1 MRKVILGVVALGLL
15 TAACASESSPGAS
28 STSAAPTSGSA
39 APEDCSTDNLN
50 LHKPGVLTVGTDN
63 PAFPPWIINN
73 TPDNG
78 KGYEG
83 ALAYEIAKRLGFSP
97 SQVKWVVVPFNSSF
111 APGPK
116 DFDFDINNITITPE
130 RARAVTFSE
139 SYYHLPQGLLVLNGS
154 PLENVTTIAGLKDAV
169 YGAQVNTTSLQFIN
183 QVLQPTTPPKVYDTT
198 VDAKTA
204 LRNGDV
210 DGLVLDL
217 PTAYYEATI
226 GTPNGHLVGQFK
238 PVDELGLLF
247 EKDNPL
253 VTCVNQALDEIK
265 ADGTLQNLQD
275 KWLADYQAVP
285 LIK

>member
-15 TAACASESSPGAS
+15 TAACASESSPGDS
-28 STSAAPTSGSA
+28 SSSAAPTSGSTA
-39 APEDCSTDNLN
+39 ADECAIDNLN
-50 LHKPGVLTVGTDN
+50 LHTSGVLTVGTDN

-73 TPDNG
+73 KPDNG
-78 KGYEG
+78 KGYES
-83 ALAYEIAKRLGFSP
+83 ALAYEIAKRMGFSP
-97 SQVKWVVVPFNSSF
+97 SDVKWVVVPFNSSY

-130 RARAVTFSE
+130 REKAVTFSE
-139 SYYHLPQGLLVLNGS
+139 GYYDLPQGLLVLKGS
-154 PLENVTTIAGLKDAV
+154 PLENATTIAQLKDGV
-169 YGAQVNTTSLQFIN
+169 YGAQVNTTSLEFIN
-183 QVLQPTTPPKVYDTT
+183 EVLKPTASPKVYDST

-217 PTAYYEATI
+217 PTAYFEANI
-226 GTPNGHLVGQFK
+226 GTPNGFLVGKFK
-238 PVDELGLLF
+238 PVNELGLLF

-265 ADGTLQNLQD
+265 ADGTLQELQD